1 MDCSCSRLMLA
12 QTRRHVV
19 LDLCVQAVVASF
31 DPFVKYQTA
40 LSSESRRSVVVSHNQ

>member
-1 MDCSCSRLMLA
+1 MLFLTFVHA
-12 QTRRHVV
+12 DHVD

-31 DPFVKYQTA
+31 GPFVKYQTA